1 MSYYY
6 ENINIESFK
15 PIISP
20 AIIKDEYPITNDI
33 ISQTVKYR
41 ESIIDILEN
50 RDNRFIVIVGPCSI
64 HDYDAAIDY
73 ANQLKEIS
81 VLYPKLFIIMRVYF
95 EKPRT
100 NVGWKG
106 LIYDPTLENSFNIN
120 EGLKLARKLLLEISH
135 IGLPIACEFLDTIVP
150 QYISDLVSWGAIG
163 ARTVESQ
170 VHRQLASGLSMPIG
184 FKNGTS
190 GNIQVALDAIKC
202 ANNPHAFLG
211 ITEEGT
217 PSVVKTK
224 GNPDCH
230 LILRGGSNGPNY
242 DKIHVDEVE
251 EKINEQ
257 NLKNNIIIDCSH
269 GNSGKDYNKQIIVSQ
284 HIADQL
290 YNSNSS
296 NKSSNKSL
304 KNKSSIKGIML
315 ESNLVEGNQ
324 KCDNSKNC
332 KLKLEYGKSIT
343 DSCINLI
350 TTESIFKIISNV
362 L

>member
-20 AIIKDEYPITNDI
+20 SIIKDEYPVNNTI
-33 ISQTVKYR
+33 ISNIIKYR
-41 ESIIDILEN
+41 QTIIDILEN
-50 RDNRFIVIVGPCSI
+50 RDNRFLVIVGPCSI

-73 ANQLKEIS
+73 ATQLKELS
-81 VLYPKLFIIMRVYF
+81 NLYPKLFIVMRVYF

-106 LIYDPTLENSFNIN
+106 FINDPTLENTLNIN
-120 EGLKLARKLLLEISH
+120 KGLKLARSLLLDIAKLE
-135 IGLPIACEFLDTIVP
+135 LPTACEFLDTIIP

-190 GNIQVALDAIKC
+190 GNVQVALDGVKC
-202 ANNPHAFLG
+202 AINKHAFLG
-211 ITEEGT
+211 ISEEGT
-217 PSVVKTK
+217 PCIIKTR
-224 GNPDCH
+224 GNPYCH
-230 LILRGGSNGPNY
+230 IILRGGSTGTNY
-242 DKIHVDEVE
+242 DKENIDEISLML
-251 EKINEQ
+251 EKQ
-257 NLKNNIIIDCSH
+257 SLKKNIIVDCSH
-269 GNSGKDYNKQIIVSQ
+269 GNSGKDYKKQIIV
-284 HIADQL
+284 A
-290 YNSNSS
+290 SS
-296 NKSSNKSL
+296 ISEQIKDKC
-304 KNKSSIKGIML
+304 KSIKGIML

-324 KCDNSKNC
+324 KCDNSINC
-332 KLKLEYGKSIT
+332 KSKLEYGLSIT
-343 DSCINLI
+343 DSCINLH
-350 TTESIFKIISNV
+350 TTECIFKILSNS